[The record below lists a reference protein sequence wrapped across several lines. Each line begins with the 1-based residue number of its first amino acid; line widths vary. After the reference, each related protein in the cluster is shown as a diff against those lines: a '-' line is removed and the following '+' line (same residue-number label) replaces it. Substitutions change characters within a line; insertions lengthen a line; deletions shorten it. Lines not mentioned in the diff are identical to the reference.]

1 MSVEMEVIN
10 VGNLPND
17 GEGDPL
23 RVAFIKINNNFARLS
38 STSWNIT
45 EAVTVGNTAN
55 QVIFTAPA
63 NAFTQGT
70 FIVKSYNPTN
80 NDFQN
85 ITLSVI
91 TNNDNSNLKWT
102 GYGTTFNGNSLTR
115 YNCTVATGNVN
126 ILVSPIP
133 NVVLNHFINYQIT
146 DVNDLGAGMLLIAE
160 GVEFEPII
168 TTESGVGVTTES

>member
-1 MSVEMEVIN
+1 MSVEIEVIN

-23 RVAFIKINNNFARLS
+23 RTAFIKINNNFARLS

-45 EAVTVGNTAN
+45 EAVSVGNTAN
-55 QVIFTAPA
+55 QVIFTTAA

-70 FIVKSYNPTN
+70 FVVKTYNPTN

-85 ITLSVI
+85 ITLSI
-91 TNNDNSNLKWT
+91 ATNNDNSNLKWT
-102 GYGTTFNGNSLTR
+102 GYGTTFNGNSLTK
-115 YNCTVATGNVN
+115 YNCTVAGGNVN

-133 NVVLNHFINYQIT
+133 NVALNHFINYQIT
-146 DVNDLGAGMLLIAE
+146 DVNDLGAGVLLLSENGDQLI
-160 GVEFEPII
+160 
-168 TTESGVGVTTES
+168 TESGLGIITG